1 MMSEKMS
8 AGWKGGERVERG
20 TVSSSGVVAGFQKMP
35 CGV

>member
-8 AGWKGGERVERG
+8 AGWKRVERG
-20 TVSSSGVVAGFQKMP
+20 AVSSSGVVAGFQKVP